1 MPIQNLEQKRA
12 FNALDKAPDCR
23 KRKDDGDCLSG
34 FPSLIV
40 NNGLLACLA
49 YSIEK
54 SADKKTGVI
63 DLKKQWINISNA
75 IAFHLR
81 QMGIV
86 QLAGGQTEA
95 EALRDYLAGRSRDAQ
110 NQFVIVDSFTLRRCT
125 DEALAFLSYL
135 KRFAKSAAATP

>member
-12 FNALDKAPDCR
+12 SNALDKAPSCR
-23 KRKDDGDCLSG
+23 KRADEGDCLSG

-54 SADKKTGVI
+54 SAKKDGSI
-63 DLKKQWINISNA
+63 DREKQWFNISNA
-75 IAFHLR
+75 IAFHLHE
-81 QMGIV
+81 MGIA
-86 QLAGGQTEA
+86 QRAQGQA
-95 EALRDYLAGRSRDAQ
+95 DALWLRDYLVGRA
-110 NQFVIVDSFTLRRCT
+110 DSFVLRRAT

-135 KRFAKSAAATP
+135 KRFAKSAASTP